1 MVSWKLIID
10 VGHTAVMLPVA
21 AAIAAWL
28 LAGRAWKMAVWWCF
42 MFACGLSLVAMSKI
56 AFLGWDAGVPA
67 LGFKALSGHAFCATA
82 VIPVLLF
89 VVLQG
94 ASVSMRAA
102 GVVLGI
108 LASLS
113 LGALLVRFEFHTAS
127 EVVAS
132 FVLGSFISLGYM
144 RLARILPAPSAGRWT
159 VPLALLVFAL
169 AFSLKPA
176 LMNQRLVN
184 VALLLSGRDRPYEWS
199 NKLLC
204 KGPDPTTGKGR
215 TWLAQ

>member
-1 MVSWKLIID
+1 MVFWKLIID

-21 AAIAAWL
+21 ATIAAWL
-28 LAGRAWKMAVWWCF
+28 LAGRAWKMAFWWCL
-42 MFACGLSLVAMSKI
+42 MFAFGLSLVALSKM
-56 AFLGWDAGVPA
+56 AFLGWDAGVPS

-89 VVLQG
+89 VLLQET
-94 ASVSMRAA
+94 SISIRTA
-102 GVVLGI
+102 GVVVGI
-108 LASLS
+108 LASLG
-113 LGALLVRFEFHTAS
+113 LGALLVHFAFHTSS

-132 FVLGSFISLGYM
+132 FVLGSSISLGYM
-144 RLARILPAPSAGRWT
+144 GLARTLPAPRVGGWM

-176 LMNQRLVN
+176 LINHRLVN
-184 VALLLSGRDRPYEWS
+184 VALQLSGRDRPYEWS

-204 KGPDPTTGKGR
+204 KSPDPTRGKDR
-215 TWLAQ
+215 TRVRQ